1 LIVKI
6 HLTGLPEKADADEL
20 RERMSRFGPVE
31 DFLVLREYMRDDPLW
46 VVVMDV
52 DRGTAT
58 EIAQR
63 IRPDQ

>member
-6 HLTGLPEKADADEL
+6 HLTGLPEQNDADRL
-20 RERMSRFGPVE
+20 RERMGHVGQVE
-31 DFLVLREYMRDDPLW
+31 AVGVLRECMRDDPLW

-63 IRPDQ
+63 IDGI